1 MFILNKLLGKLVI
14 SMFIRYLLFLI
25 VLIHSWRCSSV
36 WRHFPSVSRA
46 PISNT
51 SYNTLLVVM
60 KSSSPLFENFWS
72 FFPYSHMMF
81 LHIDTVCWIDH
92 SLLSTWKI
100 LLALFWPHQI
110 WLWWKVQCHWIFLL
124 FVTVFFWLLSHF
136 SLLCLHSAVHWLSN
150 AVQQIIPKL

>member
-14 SMFIRYLLFLI
+14 YMFIRYLSFLV

-36 WRHFPSVSRA
+36 WCRFPSVSRA

-51 SYNTLLVVM
+51 SYNALLVVM

-81 LHIDTVCWIDH
+81 LHTDTVCWIDH

-110 WLWWKVQCHWIFLL
+110 WLRWKVQSHWIFLL
-124 FVTVFFWLLSHF
+124 FVNCFLLAPFTSCLFCLLST
-136 SLLCLHSAVHWLSN
+136 VHWLSN